1 MAKREI
7 FSKEA
12 LMKLRSPERLDL
24 LLPITTPLNWM
35 ALLAVA
41 VLLFAVVLWSIFGAF
56 TVRVDGMGM
65 ILDSGGVVNVTHIS
79 SGRIKNIYIH
89 PGDMVHEGDVLAEVD
104 QVSQQIDSQLS
115 QRSVDLAQNDREVM
129 SRLTERDAKAYQ
141 RAVSEKVYSNYTGI
155 VDEVMA
161 EPGTVVSAGSPI
173 VRLRRQ
179 GSGQSLVGVLYI
191 PVDQGK
197 RVEPGMSLQL
207 APNGVDTSQS
217 GSLLGV
223 VRSVSQYP
231 ISLDSMRQQ
240 LANDSLAQMIAQSQK
255 GAVMEVRFDLVVDPG
270 SESGYLWTS
279 VVGTHKPI
287 TPGSFCTGSV
297 IVERTPPLQK
307 VFYKLSQWIRS
318 R

>member
-1 MAKREI
+1 MAKQI

-24 LLPITTPLNWM
+24 LLPITTPVNWM

-65 ILDSGGVVNVTHIS
+65 ILDPGGVVNVTHTTGGKVKS
-79 SGRIKNIYIH
+79 IY
-89 PGDMVHEGDVLAEVD
+89 VHEGDEVRRGDVIAEIE
-104 QVSQQIDSQLS
+104 QVAQQVDSQLS
-115 QRSVDLAQNDREVM
+115 QQSINLAQNDREVM
-129 SRLTERDAKAYQ
+129 SRVTERDAKSYQ
-141 RAVSEKVYSNYTGI
+141 RTVSERVYASCDG
-155 VDEVMA
+155 VVGDVMV
-161 EPGTVVSAGSPI
+161 EPGMVLSAGSPLAS
-173 VRLRRQ
+173 VRRQ
-179 GSGQSLVGVLYI
+179 GSGQALMGVLYI
-191 PVDQGK
+191 PVEKGK
-197 RVEPGMSLQL
+197 RVEPGMTLQL

-231 ISLDSMRQQ
+231 VTTESMRRE
-240 LANDSLAQMIAQSQK
+240 LANDNLVQMIAQAER
-255 GAVMEVRFDLVVDPG
+255 GAVMEVRFDLVADPG

-279 VVGTHKPI
+279 VVGTHRPI

-297 IVERTPPLQK
+297 IIDRTPPLQK